1 MLVGENIS
9 ENVVSI
15 SMLPSNSATNY
26 RSMYALGN
34 HLRVANAEKHLSTV
48 DSRVVMKFE
57 QKCHFHSND
66 PNPIMVSIEYVGWI
80 KKILKLNYGRFQTI
94 LLLCNWVVAN
104 YERFVAMVRLDEY
117 GFTLVNFEQLIPI

>member
-1 MLVGENIS
+1 
-9 ENVVSI
+9 
-15 SMLPSNSATNY
+15 
-26 RSMYALGN
+26 
-34 HLRVANAEKHLSTV
+34 VANAEKHLSTV